1 MLAAEILLPEPNAS
15 FLETFIYT
23 SNRNDPHSEGDTI
36 AIFSLAAR
44 EAQLELEPAI
54 RVPYDM
60 ITIEPDAN
68 IHHTRGPEFSAIR
81 CAEILRKKLDREV
94 FY

>member
-44 EAQLELEPAI
+44 EAQLELEP
-54 RVPYDM
+54 VSYDM

-68 IHHTRGPEFSAIR
+68 FHHTRGPGFSAIR
-81 CAEILRKKLDREV
+81 CAEILRKKLDREL
-94 FY
+94 